1 MNKNSIIVLLG
12 VTVGLM
18 VVTFIVV
25 DVVKERPIVVSV
37 NDYNDYIENLEKGR
51 READNARKEWKS
63 HSEERQNAELKG
75 LEAMNIPDLSKK
87 AVSILARSEDSQ
99 YIVNKTI
106 HVCRQKGFT
115 IITPPWV
122 KGTKPDDNKF
132 WSIVYRAEFDTNH
145 DWWLEQNN
153 VFGQYR
159 LVGNP
164 KMHIYFSI
172 NDEDKLKVLLS
183 HIVIIGEV
191 KPFYWIEDDK
201 SSIRE
206 DYCEAL
212 SLSEAETFFPET
224 SVKMAEGGVYAR
236 HPCNPYALVPIE
248 NFHASLAMDKAVEC
262 VVLLGRMGAKSVR
275 VSHMNGKKLDA
286 GGGAG
291 FSACGYNAKVNG
303 ELVSGMQSKMN
314 MEVVFS
320 GASMDDV
327 TPALLQNSI
336 WHKSGKT
343 LGAILEARVSGNSLK
358 EWNIAEEEQ
367 SDYSFDFKA
376 AASVLRIAEAELRA
390 KFANVQQS
398 QRTFHVIF

>member
-12 VTVGLM
+12 ITVGLM
-18 VVTFIVV
+18 AVTFIVV

-37 NDYNDYIENLEKGR
+37 NDYIENLERGR
-51 READNARKEWKS
+51 KEADNARKKWES
-63 HSEERQNAELKG
+63 QREERQNAELKG

-99 YIVNKTI
+99 YIVNKAI

-115 IITPPWV
+115 IITPPWS
-122 KGTKPDDNKF
+122 KGTKPDYNKF

-183 HIVIIGEV
+183 YIVIFGEA
-191 KPFYWIEDDK
+191 KPFYWIEDGK

-206 DYCEAL
+206 DYCEVL
-212 SLSEAETFFPET
+212 SLPEAEAFFPET
-224 SVKMAEGGVYAR
+224 PVKMAEGGVYAR

-275 VSHMNGKKLDA
+275 VSRMNGKKLDA

-291 FSACGYNAKVNG
+291 FAACGYNAKVNG

-336 WHKSGKT
+336 WHKSDKT
-343 LGAILEARVSGNSLK
+343 LTAILEARVSDNSLK

-398 QRTFHVIF
+398 QRTFHVVF